1 MKQAKKHILPL
12 KLTPAY
18 KDYLWGGTTLKTK
31 FNKST
36 DLDPVAES
44 WELSC
49 HKDGH
54 STVCGGEFDG
64 KTLDSV
70 INQYPHILGTN
81 NPGTEL
87 PILIKLI
94 DAADNLS
101 VQVHPNDELAK
112 KWEGQN
118 GKTEM
123 WYVIDAKKDAR
134 ITYGVKEETS
144 KDVLA
149 ESIRTK
155 RLETILNSVPSKK
168 GDVFFVEAGTIHA
181 IGKGNLI
188 AEIQQNSNV
197 TYRLYDYG
205 RIGKDGKERE
215 LHIDKGVE
223 SSVCTPII
231 PRKTPICSDGTR
243 LLGSCEY
250 FAVSEIKLNG
260 KKELFADEK
269 SYHAL
274 IVTEGSAEIIYKDF
288 HETLQAG
295 ETVFIPADA
304 GEYTLNGKATLL
316 LTSNPPKYYIGI
328 DLGGT
333 NIVAAV
339 VDEYGTIYG
348 KSKRKTN
355 MPRDY
360 KQIFDDMADCAKD
373 AATESG
379 IAFERIESVG
389 IGCPG
394 AIDTECGVVE
404 FSNNLDFYDV
414 PIVEY
419 MENKLGKKIYVENDA
434 NAAAWGEFLAG
445 SGKGTENMIMITLG
459 TGVGSGIVE
468 NGRLLRGAYGK
479 GAEIGH
485 MVMQIDGEK
494 CTCGRKGC
502 FEAYASATAL
512 IRQTKRAMKENPGSE
527 MWKICNGKLSYANG
541 QTAFKTKDTA
551 AKKVVKE
558 YLNYLAEGV
567 VSIVNIFQPEIVCIG
582 GGISHEGKRI
592 LAPTEKAIAEKSFAR
607 FGKKQSEVC
616 LATLGNDAGIIG
628 AALLWKNTETK

>member
-1 MKQAKKHILPL
+1 MEKTQKQITPL

-18 KDYLWGGTTLKTK
+18 KDYIWGGTKLKTAYGK
-31 FNKST
+31 NT
-36 DLDPVAES
+36 DLMPVAES

-54 STVCGGEFDG
+54 STVYGGEYDG
-64 KTLDSV
+64 QTLDSV
-70 INQYPHILGTN
+70 ITQHPYFLGTH
-81 NPGTEL
+81 NPGNEL

-94 DAADNLS
+94 DAEDNLS
-101 VQVHPNDELAK
+101 VQVHPDNELAK

-123 WYVIDAKKDAR
+123 WYVVEATKNAQIV
-134 ITYGVKEETS
+134 YGVKEEIS
-144 KDVLA
+144 KDVLK
-149 ESIRTK
+149 ESIRQK
-155 RLETILNSVPSKK
+155 NLETILNSVPSKK

-205 RIGKDGKERE
+205 RVGKDGKERE

-223 SSVCTPII
+223 SAVCKPIEL
-231 PRKTPICSDGTR
+231 RKTPLCSDGTR
-243 LLGSCEY
+243 LLGSCEF
-250 FAVSEIKLNG
+250 FAVKEIKLNG
-260 KKELFADEK
+260 EKTFLADEK

-274 IVTEGSAEIIYKDF
+274 IVTDGSAELICNDF
-288 HETLQAG
+288 HETLHAG
-295 ETVFIPADA
+295 ETVFIPASA
-304 GEYTLNGKATLL
+304 GEYIIKGTAALL

-339 VDEYGTIYG
+339 VDEYGTLYG
-348 KSKRKTN
+348 KAKRKTN
-355 MPRDY
+355 SPRDY
-360 KQIFDDMADCAKD
+360 KLIFDDMADCARE
-373 AATESG
+373 AAKESG
-379 IAFERIESVG
+379 IAFEQIESVG

-394 AIDTECGVVE
+394 AIDTDSGIVE
-404 FSNNLDFYDV
+404 FSNNLNFFDV
-414 PIVEY
+414 PIVSY
-419 MENKLGKKIYVENDA
+419 MEKSLGKKIYVENDA

-445 SGKGTENMIMITLG
+445 SGKGTDNMIMITLG

-485 MVMQIDGEK
+485 MVMQIGGEK

-512 IRQTKRAMKENPGSE
+512 INQTKKAMKNHPESE
-527 MWKICNGKLSYANG
+527 MWKICNGKLSATNG
-541 QTAFKTKDTA
+541 QTAFKAKDA
-551 AKKVVKE
+551 VAKKVVRD

-592 LAPTEKAIAEKSFAR
+592 LAPIEKAITDKSFAR
-607 FGKKQSEVC
+607 FGKEQSKVS
-616 LATLGNDAGIIG
+616 LASLGNDAGIIG
-628 AALLWKNTETK
+628 AALLWKNNDK